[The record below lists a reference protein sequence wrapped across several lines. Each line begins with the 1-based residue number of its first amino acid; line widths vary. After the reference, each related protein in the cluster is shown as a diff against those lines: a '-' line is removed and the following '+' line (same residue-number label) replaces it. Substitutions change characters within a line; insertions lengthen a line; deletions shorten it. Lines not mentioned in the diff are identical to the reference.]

1 MQHQRS
7 KRIRLEQ
14 LPTPADRLHDMTLD
28 RMSIDKRTDI
38 GLVRLVRLGSISF
51 FLCAENTLG
60 WLKCCKNSLS
70 FDSCVFTEEIE
81 NPSQV
86 RLRLL

>member
-14 LPTPADRLHDMTLD
+14 LLTPADRLHDMTLD

-51 FLCAENTLG
+51 FLCAENTLVIRLAG
-60 WLKCCKNSLS
+60 WLKHCNLSLS
-70 FDSCVFTEEIE
+70 LSLSLSWLAEM
-81 NPSQV
+81 
-86 RLRLL
+86 L